1 MFMEVIKMPR
11 KYGKR
16 YDFDN
21 YAPAQEKQVDT
32 VKEVEEEPV
41 EKPFKEEI
49 KKSVGL
55 KGKTTTLCNMRT
67 TPKIEESNI
76 LRVVQPNTDIILYE
90 EPGDFYR
97 VRLGGAE
104 GYIKKELCIKM

>member
-1 MFMEVIKMPR
+1 MPR

-21 YAPAQEKQVDT
+21 DAPAQEKQVDT
-32 VKEVEEEPV
+32 VKEVYNKPV
-41 EKPFKEEI
+41 EKPIEKEIE
-49 KKSVGL
+49 KSVAL

-67 TPKIEESNI
+67 APTIEGSNI
-76 LRVVQPNTDIILYE
+76 LRIVQPNTNIILYD

-97 VRLGGAE
+97 VRLEGIE
-104 GYIKKELCIKM
+104 GYIKKELCVKM

>member
-1 MFMEVIKMPR
+1 MPR

-21 YAPAQEKQVDT
+21 DVPAQEKQVAT
-32 VKEVEEEPV
+32 VKEVEEKPV
-41 EKPFKEEI
+41 EKPIEKEI
-49 KKSVGL
+49 KKSVAL
-55 KGKTTTLCNMRT
+55 KGKTTALCNMRT
-67 TPKIEESNI
+67 APKIEGSNI
-76 LRVVQPNTDIILYE
+76 LRVVHPNTDITLYD

-97 VRLGGAE
+97 VRLEGAE